1 MTDQGNIRPNMGNI
15 PVVHEVCTSFGSL
28 GDAVVGKPENAR
40 QRWRD
45 YAEESFFGSG
55 IYAAHEA
62 RLGNKERA
70 RELGKGM
77 GRATGKILCGGGLLK
92 EIPVLHEL
100 ATCGA
105 SLGDM
110 IGGGDQHS
118 ARDRWEEYKEESVLG
133 SGIQAAI
140 EHKHGNQ
147 ERSRELRRAMGRAS
161 TKAGITAG
169 CTAGAIAV
177 TIATAGA
184 GTGVAIAASASAGSA
199 CGAAA
204 TAGVQAVDGKINSA
218 DVIGSM
224 LLGGLFLC
232 SSLSVRLTLP
242 FSLFAPLPLLFSLS
256 SSHST
261 ILALCSSPSAPL
273 PLLHSSPLT
282 LPFSLFAPLPLL
294 LSYRSSH
301 STFLTLYPLSYRS
314 SHTAS
319 FRWCR
324 GSCRRR
330 SSQGET
336 RRKHCEQRDPSRGC
350 TLTGTT
356 SHADTSP
363 GTNAATETEPNQMH
377 VSDGRVG
384 NKQLVGG
391 RYRSQLDVLGSC
403 GGADRR

>member
-1 MTDQGNIRPNMGNI
+1 MGNI

-224 LLGGLFLC
+224 LLGGAAGAVGGAAAKGKLAG
-232 SSLSVRLTLP
+232 STASKGIRAVAARSLAPQAMLTQVRARMQQQKQNRTKCMCP
-242 FSLFAPLPLLFSLS
+242 TAGSETNS
-256 SSHST
+256 SSGEGTDLNLTSWDLVEGRTGVECT
-261 ILALCSSPSAPL
+261 ICLDEELWENQFVFAHTCDQACNDKAHCCRHEFHAECLAEWRLACE
-273 PLLHSSPLT
+273 
-282 LPFSLFAPLPLL
+282 
-294 LSYRSSH
+294 
-301 STFLTLYPLSYRS
+301 
-314 SHTAS
+314 
-319 FRWCR
+319 
-324 GSCRRR
+324 
-330 SSQGET
+330 SQGVPFTCPEC
-336 RRKHCEQRDPSRGC
+336 R
-350 TLTGTT
+350 
-356 SHADTSP
+356 A
-363 GTNAATETEPNQMH
+363 M
-377 VSDGRVG
+377 
-384 NKQLVGG
+384 
-391 RYRSQLDVLGSC
+391 LD
-403 GGADRR
+403 

>member
-242 FSLFAPLPLLFSLS
+242 FSLFAPLPLLL
-256 SSHST
+256 
-261 ILALCSSPSAPL
+261 
-273 PLLHSSPLT
+273 
-282 LPFSLFAPLPLL
+282 SLF
-294 LSYRSSH
+294 SSH